1 MKFSAAWLLVGILV
15 AVLVFREASTAALV
29 EQNSRYAAVI
39 AAAANGGEFAVGE
52 GWLVSCKGKK
62 IAVY

>member
-1 MKFSAAWLLVGILV
+1 MKLLVV
-15 AVLVFREASTAALV
+15 ALFAVIVWLATEYAALQRQT
-29 EQNSRYAAVI
+29 EHYAAVI
-39 AAAANGGEFAVGE
+39 AAAANGGEFAIGE